1 MTDLWLQYID
11 ILIAFVQQIANQNLT
26 FCTLGRAVY
35 FFYLY
40 SILYPLRPF
49 LKHWF
54 EFGINFTHS
63 YLVTSNLQPNFLM
76 AVTHSFFN
84 IMGSGEK
91 NAQVKIL
98 I

>member
-63 YLVTSNLQPNFLM
+63 YLVRGCSQMTLSAYVSLSSAFGMPLGASN
-76 AVTHSFFN
+76 
-84 IMGSGEK
+84 
-91 NAQVKIL
+91 
-98 I
+98 

>member
-63 YLVTSNLQPNFLM
+63 YLVTSNLQP
-76 AVTHSFFN
+76 
-84 IMGSGEK
+84 K
-91 NAQVKIL
+91 KIAFSHFDSLL
-98 I
+98 ITDLLTY